1 MGFFS
6 SGFGVGVAKGVTKRL
21 SDKNTKDTANAKRIQ
36 AQILAGEKEKEDF
49 DLQSGLNATSVISAA
64 DDYAKA
70 EGYFSDYSSLPTYL
84 QNWVNSEGVVSN
96 EGTEK
101 NKIMTISDKAAYNNA
116 VTRGIAAVIVQAA
129 GNKNFDR
136 TDPNSIKI
144 LLNNPGAFDPR
155 LQASA
160 PTLNPVTT
168 SIQPDGNETVPLF
181 KRLSNFLGPLSDG
194 DMLRKIAKE
203 RGVSID
209 EAQQLMTAGMSAEDG
224 PTFIRTLEEDV
235 VEQLGAPL
243 PKTTLNY
250 INTILPPET
259 AANVVKAAEAYLTM
273 DVESLKNA
281 YYKETTDAD
290 GKDLTLDKLYAKDNI
305 TDYGQSIDT
314 VMQVYLSNEDYDDT
328 LVTRF
333 DTQRERLGLPPI
345 NFDDISGTK
354 YGEAIV
360 AEGIRYDKD
369 TEKYD
374 TIDLKDGSRTVI
386 EYATIKKAIKA
397 RILSGQP
404 DISKEELKLK
414 MEQAITLIQR
424 SN

>member
-6 SGFGVGVAKGVTKRL
+6 SGFGVGVAKGITKRL

-84 QNWVNSEGVVSN
+84 QNWVNSEGLVSN
-96 EGTEK
+96 EGTEE
-101 NKIMTISDKAAYNNA
+101 NKIMTISDQAGYNNA

-129 GNKNFDR
+129 SNKNFDR

-155 LQASA
+155 LKASA
-160 PTLNPVTT
+160 PTLNTVTT

-209 EAQQLMTAGMSAEDG
+209 EAQQLMTAGMSAEDD

-243 PKTTLNY
+243 PEATLNY

-259 AANVVKAAEAYLTM
+259 AADIKKAGDAYLTM
-273 DVESLKNA
+273 DVESLQNA
-281 YYKETTDAD
+281 YYKNFKDKD
-290 GKDLTLDKLYAKDNI
+290 GKILPNNELFKKDNI

-314 VMQVYLSNEDYDDT
+314 VMQVYISNENYDPQLVNRFEQRRNILNLPPLIATNISGTIYGERFIKEGTRYDPEKEKYSQKNFDDNTTKILSNEAMKE
-328 LVTRF
+328 LI
-333 DTQRERLGLPPI
+333 RLR
-345 NFDDISGTK
+345 ISTAEPNLSEENLQFKIEAALTK
-354 YGEAIV
+354 
-360 AEGIRYDKD
+360 
-369 TEKYD
+369 
-374 TIDLKDGSRTVI
+374 
-386 EYATIKKAIKA
+386 
-397 RILSGQP
+397 
-404 DISKEELKLK
+404 
-414 MEQAITLIQR
+414 IQG
-424 SN
+424 

>member
-6 SGFGVGVAKGVTKRL
+6 SGFGVGVAKGITKRL

-84 QNWVNSEGVVSN
+84 QNWVNSEGLVSN
-96 EGTEK
+96 AGTEE
-101 NKIMTISDKAAYNNA
+101 NKIMTISDQAGYNNA

-129 GNKNFDR
+129 SNKNFDR

-155 LQASA
+155 LKASA
-160 PTLNPVTT
+160 PTLNTVTT

-209 EAQQLMTAGMSAEDG
+209 EAQQLMTAGMSAEDD

-243 PKTTLNY
+243 PEATLNY

-259 AANVVKAAEAYLTM
+259 AADIKKAGDAYLTM
-273 DVESLKNA
+273 DVESLQNA
-281 YYKETTDAD
+281 YYKNFKDKD
-290 GKDLTLDKLYAKDNI
+290 GKILPNNELFKKDNI

-314 VMQVYLSNEDYDDT
+314 VMQVYISNENYDPQLVNRFEQRRDILNLPPLIATNISGTTYGERFIKEGTRYDPEKEKYSQKNFDDNTTKILSNEAMKE
-328 LVTRF
+328 LI
-333 DTQRERLGLPPI
+333 RLR
-345 NFDDISGTK
+345 ISTAEPNLSEENLQFKIEAALTK
-354 YGEAIV
+354 
-360 AEGIRYDKD
+360 
-369 TEKYD
+369 
-374 TIDLKDGSRTVI
+374 
-386 EYATIKKAIKA
+386 
-397 RILSGQP
+397 
-404 DISKEELKLK
+404 
-414 MEQAITLIQR
+414 IQG
-424 SN
+424 

>member
-6 SGFGVGVAKGVTKRL
+6 SGFGVGVAKGITKRL

-84 QNWVNSEGVVSN
+84 QNWVNSEGLVSN
-96 EGTEK
+96 AGTEE
-101 NKIMTISDKAAYNNA
+101 NKIMTISDQAGYNNA

-129 GNKNFDR
+129 SNKNFDR

-155 LQASA
+155 LKASA
-160 PTLNPVTT
+160 PTLNTVTT

-209 EAQQLMTAGMSAEDG
+209 EAQQLMTAGMSAEDD

-243 PKTTLNY
+243 PEATLNY

-259 AANVVKAAEAYLTM
+259 AADIKKAGDAYLTM
-273 DVESLKNA
+273 DVESLQNA
-281 YYKETTDAD
+281 YYKNFKDKD
-290 GKDLTLDKLYAKDNI
+290 GKILPNNELFKKDNI

-314 VMQVYLSNEDYDDT
+314 VMQVYISNENYDPQLVNRFEQRRNILNLPPLIATNISGTIYGERFIKEGTRYDPEKEKYSQKNFDDNTTKILSNEAMKE
-328 LVTRF
+328 LI
-333 DTQRERLGLPPI
+333 RLR
-345 NFDDISGTK
+345 ISTAEPNLSEENLQFKIEAALTK
-354 YGEAIV
+354 
-360 AEGIRYDKD
+360 
-369 TEKYD
+369 
-374 TIDLKDGSRTVI
+374 
-386 EYATIKKAIKA
+386 
-397 RILSGQP
+397 
-404 DISKEELKLK
+404 
-414 MEQAITLIQR
+414 IQG
-424 SN
+424 

>member
-6 SGFGVGVAKGVTKRL
+6 SGFGVGVAKGITKRL

-84 QNWVNSEGVVSN
+84 QNWVNSEGLVSN
-96 EGTEK
+96 AGTEE
-101 NKIMTISDKAAYNNA
+101 NKIMTISDQAGYNNA

-129 GNKNFDR
+129 SNKNFDR

-155 LQASA
+155 LKASA
-160 PTLNPVTT
+160 PTLNTVTT

-209 EAQQLMTAGMSAEDG
+209 EAQQLMTAGMSAEDD

-243 PKTTLNY
+243 PEATLNY

-259 AANVVKAAEAYLTM
+259 AADIKKAGDAYLTM
-273 DVESLKNA
+273 DVESLQNA
-281 YYKETTDAD
+281 YYKNFKDKD
-290 GKDLTLDKLYAKDNI
+290 GKILPNNELFKKDNI

-314 VMQVYLSNEDYDDT
+314 VMQVYISNENYDPQLVNRFEQRRNILNLPPLIATNISGTTYGERFIKEGTRYDPEKEKYSQKNFDDNTIKILSNEAMKG
-328 LVTRF
+328 LI
-333 DTQRERLGLPPI
+333 RLR
-345 NFDDISGTK
+345 ISTAEPNLSEENLQFKIEAALTK
-354 YGEAIV
+354 
-360 AEGIRYDKD
+360 
-369 TEKYD
+369 
-374 TIDLKDGSRTVI
+374 
-386 EYATIKKAIKA
+386 
-397 RILSGQP
+397 
-404 DISKEELKLK
+404 
-414 MEQAITLIQR
+414 IQG
-424 SN
+424 

>member
-6 SGFGVGVAKGVTKRL
+6 SGFGVGVAKGITKRL

-84 QNWVNSEGVVSN
+84 QNWVNSEGLVSN
-96 EGTEK
+96 AGTEE
-101 NKIMTISDKAAYNNA
+101 NKIMTISDQAGYNNA

-129 GNKNFDR
+129 SNKNFDR

-155 LQASA
+155 LKASA
-160 PTLNPVTT
+160 PTLNTVTT

-209 EAQQLMTAGMSAEDG
+209 EAQQLMTAGMSAEDD

-243 PKTTLNY
+243 PEATLNY

-259 AANVVKAAEAYLTM
+259 AADIKKAGDAYLTM
-273 DVESLKNA
+273 DVESLQNA
-281 YYKETTDAD
+281 YYKNFKDKD
-290 GKDLTLDKLYAKDNI
+290 GKILPNNELFKKDNI

-314 VMQVYLSNEDYDDT
+314 VMQVYISNENYDPQLVNRFEQRRDILNLPPLIATNISGTIYGERFIKEGTRYDPEKEKYSQKNFDDNTTKILSNEAMKE
-328 LVTRF
+328 LI
-333 DTQRERLGLPPI
+333 RLR
-345 NFDDISGTK
+345 ISTAEPNLSEENLQFKIEAALTK
-354 YGEAIV
+354 
-360 AEGIRYDKD
+360 
-369 TEKYD
+369 
-374 TIDLKDGSRTVI
+374 
-386 EYATIKKAIKA
+386 
-397 RILSGQP
+397 
-404 DISKEELKLK
+404 
-414 MEQAITLIQR
+414 IQG
-424 SN
+424 

>member
-6 SGFGVGVAKGVTKRL
+6 SGFGVGVAKGITKRL

-84 QNWVNSEGVVSN
+84 QNWVNSEGLVSN
-96 EGTEK
+96 AGTEE
-101 NKIMTISDKAAYNNA
+101 NKIMTISDQAGYNNA

-129 GNKNFDR
+129 SNKNFDR

-155 LQASA
+155 LKASA
-160 PTLNPVTT
+160 PTLNTVTT

-209 EAQQLMTAGMSAEDG
+209 EAQQLMTAGMSAEDD

-243 PKTTLNY
+243 PEATLNY

-259 AANVVKAAEAYLTM
+259 AADIKKAGDAYLTM
-273 DVESLKNA
+273 DVESLQNA
-281 YYKETTDAD
+281 YYKNFKDKD
-290 GKDLTLDKLYAKDNI
+290 GKILPNNELFKKDNI

-314 VMQVYLSNEDYDDT
+314 VMQVYISNENYDPQLVNRFEQRRDILNLPPLIATNISGTIYGERFIKEGTRYDPEKEKYSQKNFDDNTIKILSNEAMKG
-328 LVTRF
+328 LI
-333 DTQRERLGLPPI
+333 RLR
-345 NFDDISGTK
+345 ISTAEPNLSEENLQFKIEAALTK
-354 YGEAIV
+354 
-360 AEGIRYDKD
+360 
-369 TEKYD
+369 
-374 TIDLKDGSRTVI
+374 
-386 EYATIKKAIKA
+386 
-397 RILSGQP
+397 
-404 DISKEELKLK
+404 
-414 MEQAITLIQR
+414 IQG
-424 SN
+424 

>member
-6 SGFGVGVAKGVTKRL
+6 SGFGVGVAKGITKRL

-84 QNWVNSEGVVSN
+84 QNWVNSEGLVSN
-96 EGTEK
+96 AGTEE
-101 NKIMTISDKAAYNNA
+101 NKIMTISDQAGYNNA

-129 GNKNFDR
+129 SNKNFDR

-155 LQASA
+155 LKASA
-160 PTLNPVTT
+160 PTLNTVTT

-209 EAQQLMTAGMSAEDG
+209 EAQQLMTAGMSAEDD

-243 PKTTLNY
+243 PEATLNY

-259 AANVVKAAEAYLTM
+259 AADIKKAGDAYLTM
-273 DVESLKNA
+273 DVESLQNA
-281 YYKETTDAD
+281 YYKTFKDKD
-290 GKDLTLDKLYAKDNI
+290 GKILPNNELFKKDNI
-305 TDYGQSIDT
+305 TDYGLSIDT
-314 VMQVYLSNEDYDDT
+314 VMQVYISNENYDPQLVNRFEQRRDILNLPPLIATNISGTTYGERFIKEGTRYDPEKEKYSQKNFDDNTTKILSNEAMKE
-328 LVTRF
+328 LI
-333 DTQRERLGLPPI
+333 RLR
-345 NFDDISGTK
+345 ISTAEPNLSEENLQFKIEAALTK
-354 YGEAIV
+354 
-360 AEGIRYDKD
+360 
-369 TEKYD
+369 
-374 TIDLKDGSRTVI
+374 
-386 EYATIKKAIKA
+386 
-397 RILSGQP
+397 
-404 DISKEELKLK
+404 
-414 MEQAITLIQR
+414 IQG
-424 SN
+424 

>member
-6 SGFGVGVAKGVTKRL
+6 SGFGVGVAKGITKRL

-84 QNWVNSEGVVSN
+84 QNWVNSEGLVSN
-96 EGTEK
+96 AGTEE
-101 NKIMTISDKAAYNNA
+101 NKIMTISDQAGYNNA

-129 GNKNFDR
+129 SNKNFDR

-155 LQASA
+155 LKASA
-160 PTLNPVTT
+160 PTLNTVTT

-209 EAQQLMTAGMSAEDG
+209 EAQQLMTAGMSAEDD

-243 PKTTLNY
+243 PEATLNY

-259 AANVVKAAEAYLTM
+259 AADIKKAGDAYLTM
-273 DVESLKNA
+273 DVESLQNA
-281 YYKETTDAD
+281 YYKNFKDKD
-290 GKDLTLDKLYAKDNI
+290 GKILPNNELFKKDNI

-314 VMQVYLSNEDYDDT
+314 VMQVYISNENYDPQLVNRFEQRRDILNLPPLIATNISGTTYGERFMKEGTRYDPEKEKYSQKNFDDNTIKILSNEAMKG
-328 LVTRF
+328 LI
-333 DTQRERLGLPPI
+333 RLR
-345 NFDDISGTK
+345 ISTAEPNLSEENLQFKIEAALTK
-354 YGEAIV
+354 
-360 AEGIRYDKD
+360 
-369 TEKYD
+369 
-374 TIDLKDGSRTVI
+374 
-386 EYATIKKAIKA
+386 
-397 RILSGQP
+397 
-404 DISKEELKLK
+404 
-414 MEQAITLIQR
+414 IQG
-424 SN
+424 